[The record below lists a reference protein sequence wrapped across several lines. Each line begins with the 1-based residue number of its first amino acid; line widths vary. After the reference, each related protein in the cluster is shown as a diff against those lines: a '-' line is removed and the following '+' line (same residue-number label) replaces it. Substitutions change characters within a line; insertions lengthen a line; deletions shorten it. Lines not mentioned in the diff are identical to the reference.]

1 MSARH
6 WLSVRSGTLNVRAA
20 GVPAANVTTK
30 TATSI
35 FVSSHMALGLVTGIF
50 VPASR
55 RTLIQGRSGR
65 G

>member
-35 FVSSHMALGLVTGIF
+35 FVSSHIALGLVMMVI

-55 RTLIQGRSGR
+55 RTLIHGR
-65 G
+65 GGRG